1 MQDFVQL
8 GEIARRVTGDA
19 RLLNTI
25 NQQQQFGGYIFL

>member
-1 MQDFVQL
+1 MQGFIQL

-25 NQQQQFGGYIFL
+25 NQQQEFGGYIFL